1 MKTLEIPEKSASKL
15 ALLVATLG
23 IVYGDIG
30 TSPLYAMKNCFSLYN
45 IPVNQSNILGIV
57 SLIFW
62 SLFIVVSFKYIRLIL
77 KADNHGEG
85 GILALLT
92 RCSRFGT
99 SKTQDFILFIGL
111 IGAALFYGDGV
122 ITPAISVV
130 GALEGLEVISR
141 GNSEYIP
148 FLASAILAGLFIF
161 QKRGSQV
168 IGSWFGPI
176 MVIWFTVLAI
186 MGLYQIFKH
195 PVILY
200 ALNPYFGLLFIFH
213 NGLSA
218 ILTFGAIVLVVT
230 GVEALYADL
239 GHFNYKSIKQTWV
252 YVVFPALTLNY
263 FGQGALL
270 ISSPEAISNPFY
282 LMAPEWSLYPLL
294 ILSTLAT
301 IIASQAV
308 ISGIFSIS
316 WQAMQLG
323 YFPRMKVVHTSA
335 QQFGQVYLPVIN
347 TILLFGTL
355 MTVLFFKS
363 TENMTAAYGIAITGI
378 MMITS
383 TLAILLAHYAWKWS
397 YWKIALIFSPF
408 ALLDILF
415 FSTNMLKFFTGGWFP
430 ILIAAL
436 IYYMIRAWKT
446 GRDALMFER
455 NLLKEELEPYLHR
468 ILQKYPTRIPGTA
481 IFMCR
486 STDKVPT
493 TLDIHVK
500 HNKFLHEKVIFLSI
514 VTRTVPKV
522 PKENRVEILDFGN
535 NIYHVFA
542 NFGFVEVPNLGF
554 ILNLVKKEGI
564 ALDRH
569 EATFFLSR
577 GIPVA
582 SDELYVSGLQEKV
595 FIFLSHNAVNATD
608 YFQIPY
614 EQVVEY
620 GVRFEI

>member
-1 MKTLEIPEKSASKL
+1 MKTEKILEKSPSQL

-45 IPVNQSNILGIV
+45 ISVDKMNILGIV

-92 RCSRFGT
+92 RCSKFGT
-99 SKTQDFILFIGL
+99 KKTKAFVLFIGL

-130 GALEGLEVISR
+130 GALEGLEVISN

-148 FLASAILAGLFIF
+148 FLACAILAGLFIF
-161 QKRGSQV
+161 QRRGSQV

-176 MVIWFTVLAI
+176 MVIWFAALAI
-186 MGLYQIFKH
+186 MGIYQIVQY
-195 PVILY
+195 PIIMA
-200 ALNPYFGLLFIFH
+200 ALNPYYSFMFIH
-213 NGLSA
+213 QNGLPA

-239 GHFNYKSIKQTWV
+239 GHFNYKSIKKTWV
-252 YVVFPALTLNY
+252 YVVFPALILNY

-270 ISSPEAISNPFY
+270 LHSPESISNPFY
-282 LMAPEWSLYPLL
+282 LMAPQWSLYPLL

-316 WQAMQLG
+316 WQAMQLEF
-323 YFPRMKVVHTSA
+323 FPRMKVVHTSA
-335 QQFGQVYLPVIN
+335 QQFGQVYLPIVNFLLLLATLITVIS
-347 TILLFGTL
+347 
-355 MTVLFFKS
+355 FKS

-378 MMITS
+378 MIITS
-383 TLAILLAHYAWKWS
+383 TMAIILAHYAWKWS
-397 YWKIALIFSPF
+397 FWKIALIFSPF
-408 ALLDILF
+408 AVLDLVF
-415 FSTNMLKFFTGGWFP
+415 FSTNMLKFFKGGWFP
-430 ILIAAL
+430 ILIAAV
-436 IYYMIRAWKT
+436 IYYMIRAWRT
-446 GRDALMFER
+446 GRIALIFER
-455 NLLKEELEPYLHR
+455 NLLKEELVPYLHK
-468 ILQKYPTRIPGTA
+468 ILKKYPTRIPGTA
-481 IFMCR
+481 IYMCR

-514 VTRTVPKV
+514 VTMTIPKV
-522 PKENRVEILDFGN
+522 PKENRIEVLEFGN
-535 NIYHVFA
+535 DIYHVFA

-554 ILNLVKKEGI
+554 ILNLMKKEGI
-564 ALDRH
+564 PLDRH

-577 GIPVA
+577 GIPVP
-582 SDELYVSGLQEKV
+582 SEEVILSGLQEKV

-614 EQVVEY
+614 DQVVEY

>member
-1 MKTLEIPEKSASKL
+1 MIQENLEKKPSKA
-15 ALLVATLG
+15 ALLLATLG

-30 TSPLYAMKNCFSLYN
+30 TSPLYAMKNCFSLYH
-45 IPVNQSNILGIV
+45 IPLNQINILGII

-92 RCSRFGT
+92 RCSHFG
-99 SKTQDFILFIGL
+99 SNKMQSFILFIGL

-130 GALEGLEVISR
+130 GALEGLDVISK
-141 GNSEYIP
+141 GNSYYIP
-148 FLASAILAGLFIF
+148 YFAAGILAALFIF
-161 QKRGSQV
+161 QKRGSQS
-168 IGSWFGPI
+168 IGFCFGPV
-176 MVIWFTVLAI
+176 MVVWFSVLALLGI
-186 MGLYQIFKH
+186 YQLAQN
-195 PVILY
+195 PEILI
-200 ALNPYFGLLFIFH
+200 ALNPYYCFLFIH
-213 NGLSA
+213 QNGLSA

-239 GHFNYKSIKQTWV
+239 GHFNLRSIKKTWA

-270 ISSPEAISNPFY
+270 LNSPESISNPFY
-282 LMAPEWSLYPLL
+282 LMAPGWAIYPLL
-294 ILSTLAT
+294 ILATLAT

-316 WQAMQLG
+316 WQAMQLEF
-323 YFPRMKVVHTSA
+323 FPRMKVIHTSA
-335 QQFGQVYLPVIN
+335 QQIGQVYLPVVN
-347 TILLFGTL
+347 YLLLAATL
-355 MTVLFFKS
+355 VTVAIFKT

-378 MMITS
+378 MLITS
-383 TLAILLAHYAWKWS
+383 TLAFLLAHYAWKWS
-397 YWKIALIFSPF
+397 YWKIAVIFTPF
-408 ALLDILF
+408 LVLDLVF
-415 FSTNMLKFFTGGWFP
+415 FSTNMIKFFKGGWFP
-430 ILIAAL
+430 ILIAVVM
-436 IYYMIRAWKT
+436 YYMIRAWRK
-446 GRDALMFER
+446 GRDALTLER
-455 NLLKEELEPYLHR
+455 NMLKQDLQPYVQSVLE
-468 ILQKYPTRIPGTA
+468 KYPTRIPGTA

-486 STDKVPT
+486 STDKVPS
-493 TLDIHVK
+493 TLDVHVK

-514 VTRTVPKV
+514 VTVNIPKI
-522 PKENRVEILDFGN
+522 PKENRLEILDYGDN
-535 NIYHVFA
+535 TYHVFA
-542 NFGFVEVPNLGF
+542 NFGFVDVPNLGF
-554 ILNLVKKEGI
+554 ILNLIKKEGI
-564 ALDRH
+564 SLNRH
-569 EATFFLSR
+569 DATFFISR

-582 SDELYVSGLQEKV
+582 SDDLYMTGFQEKV

-614 EQVVEY
+614 DQVVEY